1 MSLTIE
7 LVSSSMPT
15 DTWTFPLTV
24 LQVQDQ
30 TQIGFALA
38 NSQMLIALQALNKLA
53 DTLETVTILEFLLM
67 KDIKF

>member
-1 MSLTIE
+1 
-7 LVSSSMPT
+7 MPT